1 MGLRLSG
8 VEAEWGQGLMGLR
21 VWGFDGLG
29 SFFLGG
35 AGFEGFGFG
44 SLGLRGSRVKG

>member
-29 SFFLGG
+29 SGFVCFFWGWVLRVLVLGVWG
-35 AGFEGFGFG
+35 
-44 SLGLRGSRVKG
+44 